1 MERLTG
7 WKKNDAWGST
17 DAIPNFLGTERSESP
32 VSEVWF
38 GDHIDGPT
46 SLNES
51 GIILRDLIDQDPTA
65 MLGDGLLYSFGPRL
79 PFLMKLI
86 APAEALS
93 LQVHPT
99 KELAREGYIR
109 EDVLGIERTAADRTY
124 RDMNHKP
131 EMIYALTDFEALVG
145 FRVPRKARRLLDG
158 LEGMVADSLR
168 KRLRLAT
175 VRSGLKM
182 LIGWLFDEDSPAT
195 AEGVSEFAASCA
207 QRLERGTSPSR
218 RTDEMVTR
226 LAAKYVGDP
235 GIIVAFLMNPVS
247 LRPGEAVYIPP
258 RQIHSYQSGLGIEVM
273 ASSDNVVRAGLT
285 RKYVDSAQLVEI
297 AEFSALPPIRVAAEH
312 PSDTTDTFLAPAQE
326 FSLSV
331 TTLPAAEAR
340 SAYSHESDARGA
352 FKSEVSAHGA
362 VSHESDVHDQS
373 DDPRVVTIP
382 GEGPRILMCLEGSI
396 DVTTSAPRAHS
407 ADHLTLTCGQS
418 VFVGA
423 CEHDI
428 RASGRGKLI
437 QCATP

>member
-1 MERLTG
+1 
-7 WKKNDAWGST
+7 
-17 DAIPNFLGTERSESP
+17 
-32 VSEVWF
+32 
-38 GDHIDGPT
+38 
-46 SLNES
+46 
-51 GIILRDLIDQDPTA
+51 
-65 MLGDGLLYSFGPRL
+65 
-79 PFLMKLI
+79 
-86 APAEALS
+86 
-93 LQVHPT
+93 
-99 KELAREGYIR
+99 
-109 EDVLGIERTAADRTY
+109 
-124 RDMNHKP
+124 
-131 EMIYALTDFEALVG
+131 
-145 FRVPRKARRLLDG
+145 
-158 LEGMVADSLR
+158 
-168 KRLRLAT
+168 
-175 VRSGLKM
+175 M
-182 LIGWLFDEDSPAT
+182 LIGWLFDEDSPVT